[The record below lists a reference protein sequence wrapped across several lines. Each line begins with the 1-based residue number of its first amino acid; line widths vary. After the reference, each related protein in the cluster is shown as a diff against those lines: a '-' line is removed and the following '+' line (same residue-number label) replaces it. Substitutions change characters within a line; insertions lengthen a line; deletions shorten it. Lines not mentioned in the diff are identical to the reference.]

1 MTLFLAHA
9 LRSAPRRAL
18 PLLAVLAALI
28 AFNPAAAHA
37 QTDLAAEN
45 EKLKQEV
52 LELRQQRDALTQR
65 VRDLNAEIT
74 KLRAEVA
81 KLQKSP
87 GSPSPTGA
95 PGAPGTPGTPGSPTP
110 LTSAPANPFAS
121 PDALFATLQNEYQEK
136 FGAMERTTRS
146 DLSRYQRE
154 VASWTRAAQ
163 RERRAPVEWTITVM
177 EPTAAGDRP
186 AKLVF
191 QVLDTASGQPI
202 SQTASALL
210 PSRWTRDIAAAKVGD
225 KWKLSATMTASPSYN
240 AQRETAGTPDE
251 PRLIGPFA
259 EFGFE
264 LAITQLTPAP

>member
-28 AFNPAAAHA
+28 AFSPAAAHA

-95 PGAPGTPGTPGSPTP
+95 PGAPGTP
-110 LTSAPANPFAS
+110 
-121 PDALFATLQNEYQEK
+121 
-136 FGAMERTTRS
+136 
-146 DLSRYQRE
+146 
-154 VASWTRAAQ
+154 
-163 RERRAPVEWTITVM
+163 
-177 EPTAAGDRP
+177 
-186 AKLVF
+186 
-191 QVLDTASGQPI
+191 
-202 SQTASALL
+202 
-210 PSRWTRDIAAAKVGD
+210 
-225 KWKLSATMTASPSYN
+225 
-240 AQRETAGTPDE
+240 
-251 PRLIGPFA
+251 
-259 EFGFE
+259 
-264 LAITQLTPAP
+264 